1 MSTYNYTIDFNDS
14 EIITLQ
20 AALELLVEKCDEELK
35 EGAKAPYLAHKD
47 SAIKILE
54 KMYFDVTP
62 MSWNNFS

>member
-14 EIITLQ
+14 EITTLQ

-35 EGAKAPYLAHKD
+35 EGAKAPYWAHKD

-54 KMYFDVTP
+54 KMYSDVTP